1 METIKEDV
9 FNDKLENNAAIIL
22 PGQGTRIQV
31 GAGSC
36 TFTVTSDMSKGRIGI
51 YEIVVPP
58 KTDGA
63 RMHFHRYMDEVFIVR
78 KGTLTIELSDDIQ
91 HLKEGTTVYVPR
103 FTPHAFSNT
112 SDETLVITLIFNPS
126 EQREGY
132 FKGLFQLL
140 DAETMDVP
148 LFLKL
153 AQKYD
158 TTMTNTPKLP

>member
-1 METIKEDV
+1 MKEDV

-22 PGQGTRIQV
+22 PGDGERIQA

-36 TFTVTSDMSKGRIGI
+36 TFKVTSQMSGGRLGI

-58 KTDGA
+58 KTEGA
-63 RMHFHRYMDEVFIVR
+63 RMHFHRYMDEVFIV
-78 KGTLTIELSDDIQ
+78 KQGVLTVELSDGIH
-91 HLKEGTTVYVPR
+91 HLPQGSTVNVPR
-103 FTPHAFSNT
+103 FTPHSFSNT
-112 SDETLVITLIFNPS
+112 SDELLIITLIFNPS

-140 DAETMDVP
+140 AAGEMDFP
-148 LFLKL
+148 RFLQL

-158 TTMTNTPKLP
+158 TCMVNTRPSV